1 MSTKTLCSD
10 HGEKVLFGASIL
22 VLATYILFGW
32 VVRRED
38 PTVAAAREGLRKAE
52 ARLAA
57 SDPPHIGPFED
68 PLVSR
73 EWARVADAGPACS
86 WWIPYLKPRIVPNP
100 VGGGIVPPGLVLK
113 PPVLQPPTTQVGR
126 VDLEWAAEEGSSAPL
141 KGWLVFRRTAG
152 EAWGEVASLPA
163 DAATYS
169 DAMVDADA
177 PYEYRVDAVPDPSA
191 VFEDKGRSSAVRAV
205 RTPDGTR
212 LRLLS
217 GSKALALIQVERHLA
232 GEWKSQKF
240 SVHVGEEIGKDLRN
254 PIGGT
259 LLPMAT
265 GCVLISIEDAT
276 RMRKVTK
283 KGTHLVPDP
292 SDPGKQILM
301 PYEYVEEVPERL
313 TRATYRDRG
322 GEVRELWQ
330 ETGRP

>member
-10 HGEKVLFGASIL
+10 HGEKILFGASVL
-22 VLATYILFGW
+22 VLAAYILFGW

-38 PTVAAAREGLRKAE
+38 PTVAAAREGLRKAQ
-52 ARLAA
+52 ARLAE
-57 SDPPHIGPFED
+57 SDPPCLDPFVD
-68 PLVSR
+68 PEVSR
-73 EWARVADAGPACS
+73 GWASVADAGQTWS
-86 WWIPYLKPRIVPNP
+86 WWIPYLKPRIVPRP
-100 VGGGIVPPGLVLK
+100 VDGGVVQPGLVLK
-113 PPVLQPPTTQVGR
+113 PPVLQPPTTEVGR
-126 VDLEWAAEEGSSAPL
+126 VDLEWAPEEGSSAPL
-141 KGWLVFRRTAG
+141 SGWLVFRRAAG
-152 EAWGEVASLPA
+152 GAWGEVASLPA

-169 DAMVDADA
+169 DAGIDADA

-212 LRLLS
+212 LKLLS
-217 GSKALALIQVERHLA
+217 GSPVFAFIQVEKHLA

-240 SVHVGEEIGKDLRN
+240 SVRPGEPIGKDLRN

-265 GCVLISIEDAT
+265 GCVLVSVEDAT
-276 RMRKVTK
+276 RMKKVTR
-283 KGTHLVPDP
+283 KGNHLVPDP

-322 GEVRELWQ
+322 GELRELWQ